1 MGESALTSFL
11 LFTMKEVDK
20 DDSFILHMTINHT
33 IILLFVLEWFYSLII
48 NVHVVMCYVFGKYLP
63 LLQQRH
69 C

>member
-63 LLQQRH
+63 LLQ
-69 C
+69 